1 MDADNPLRPPVLAD
15 VELADPAQPDVVWTV
30 HQDTP
35 GRVMIRARLAITAI
49 ADVAEDA
56 NRDEVESA
64 RRRLAAAIL
73 RGRQS

>member
-1 MDADNPLRPPVLAD
+1 MDADNPLRPPVLVG
-15 VELADPAQPDVVWTV
+15 VELVDPAQPDVVWTV

-35 GRVMIRARLAITAI
+35 GRVTIRARLAIAAI

-56 NRDEVESA
+56 SRDEVENA
-64 RRRLAAAIL
+64 RRHLAAAIL